1 MKLRCVPFSV
11 GLLLV
16 GNTRTAV
23 ASLIDALYEACGF
36 LLVLHRGAADFIE
49 RRLHAIPLQIRH
61 RGQNLGTLQVFEF
74 RTKTPK
80 SGGPERNGLRRA
92 ISGRLRAWPVN
103 RSAPKT
109 PENLPF
115 SATSGQEESMAPI

>member
-1 MKLRCVPFSV
+1 MKLRFVPFSV

-61 RGQNLGTLQVFEF
+61 RGQNLGTLHH
-74 RTKTPK
+74 TI
-80 SGGPERNGLRRA
+80 L
-92 ISGRLRAWPVN
+92 LRAAKQ
-103 RSAPKT
+103 RA
-109 PENLPF
+109 NLSRFP
-115 SATSGQEESMAPI
+115 G